1 VTITVLDVAG
11 FEATRDGAA
20 SVRRFLTGETVGARL
35 VEGAAYELPSGER
48 LAVEPSDR
56 HQVVYVTAGEVSAD
70 FQGELHRLR
79 PGGGV
84 YCEPGEG
91 CELEAAGD
99 AAFYRFTVARS

>member
-1 VTITVLDVAG
+1 VTITVLDVASVQ
-11 FEATRDGAA
+11 AARDGAA
-20 SVRRFLTGETVGARL
+20 SVRRFLTNATVGARL
-35 VEGAAYELPSGER
+35 VEGGAYELSAGER
-48 LAVEPSDR
+48 LTVEPSDR

-84 YCEPGEG
+84 YCEPDEG
-91 CELEAAGD
+91 CELEATGD